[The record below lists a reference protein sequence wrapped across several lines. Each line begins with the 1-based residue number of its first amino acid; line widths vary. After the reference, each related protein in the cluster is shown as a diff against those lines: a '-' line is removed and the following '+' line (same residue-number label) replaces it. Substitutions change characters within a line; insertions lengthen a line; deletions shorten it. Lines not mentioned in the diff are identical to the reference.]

1 MDLHCGHS
9 TKMARIN
16 LLPWRETRR
25 HEKQKEFFTLMGLAV
40 ALCAIVV
47 LMTHFE
53 INGKIG
59 HQERRNQYL
68 TNETKIL
75 DDKIKEIKKLDSTR
89 QALIERMEVIQNLQ
103 AARPGI
109 VHLFDELVTTLPE
122 GIHLTSLKQKDDV
135 LKLAGRAESNARVS
149 SYMRNIEASE
159 WLSNPS
165 LGVIETKE
173 TELARISEF
182 SLTSK
187 QTNPNIE
194 SNSEDE

>member
-1 MDLHCGHS
+1 
-9 TKMARIN
+9 MARIN
-16 LLPWRETRR
+16 LLPWRATRR
-25 HEKQKEFFTLMGLAV
+25 QEQQREFFTLVGLAA
-40 ALCAIVV
+40 ALCAVVV

-53 INGKIG
+53 INGRTD

-68 TNETKIL
+68 TNEIKIL
-75 DDKIKEIKKLDSTR
+75 DDKIREIKKLDSTR

-103 AARPGI
+103 AARPSV

-122 GIHLTSLKQKDDV
+122 GMHLTSLIQKGE
-135 LKLAGRAESNARVS
+135 KLVIAGRAESNARVS

-173 TELARISEF
+173 TELTRISEF
-182 SLTSK
+182 SLTSN
-187 QTNPNIE
+187 QANPNIK

>member
-1 MDLHCGHS
+1 MHCGHS

-25 HEKQKEFFTLMGLAV
+25 HEQQKEFFTLMGLAA

-68 TNETKIL
+68 TNEIKIL

-122 GIHLTSLKQKDDV
+122 GIHLTSLKQNGDK